1 MAPRERHVPL
11 RSCVVCRTKMPK
23 RDLVRVVV
31 TPEGDCV
38 VDETGKLTGRGAYLC
53 HRPACWQ
60 TAAKGERLA
69 HALRESVSDASK
81 ERLTAYAPAVPAEQP
96 AAG

>member
-1 MAPRERHVPL
+1 MAALERHVPL

-38 VDETGKLTGRGAYLC
+38 VDETGKLKGRGAYLC
-53 HRPACWQ
+53 HRDTCWQ
-60 TAAKGERLA
+60 AVTKGGRLA
-69 HALRESVSDASK
+69 HALKQDVSVTSK
-81 ERLTAYAPAVPAEQP
+81 DRLTEYAASMPGEQ
-96 AAG
+96 ATAG